1 MVIETAKP
9 TTVPRAKSSM
19 VKVYIVFSKLSP
31 FSLGLVLPECETVPV
46 PRVLLVPA
54 VEVQALAWP

>member
-1 MVIETAKP
+1 MEKQSRQP
-9 TTVPRAKSSM
+9 SLLQKLPWWG
-19 VKVYIVFSKLSP
+19 VYIVFSKLIS
-31 FSLGLVLPECETVPV
+31 FSLGLVSPECETVPV

>member
-1 MVIETAKP
+1 MAIEIAKP
-9 TTVPRAKSSM
+9 ATAPRAKSSM
-19 VKVYIVFSKLSP
+19 VEVYIVFSKLIS

-54 VEVQALAWP
+54 VEVRV

>member
-19 VKVYIVFSKLSP
+19 VKVYIVFLKLSP
-31 FSLGLVLPECETVPV
+31 FSLGLVSPECETVPV
-46 PRVLLVPA
+46 PRVLLAPA